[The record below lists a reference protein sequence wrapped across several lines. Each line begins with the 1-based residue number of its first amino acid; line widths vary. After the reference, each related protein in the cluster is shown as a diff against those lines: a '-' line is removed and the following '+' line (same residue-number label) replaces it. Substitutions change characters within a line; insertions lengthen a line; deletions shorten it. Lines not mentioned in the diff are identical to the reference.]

1 MVCGVKII
9 DNFLDKET
17 FNNIKK
23 ILEEDMFPWYVSKGV
38 THINNTNKDHYAFFH
53 KFYEN
58 NTINSNY
65 FTNLKPI
72 LDKLNVK
79 ALIRTKANLYPKTY
93 KIIEHNWHYDYSFP
107 HQAALLMLNT
117 NNGFTIMENKKK
129 IKTKENR
136 MLLFD
141 ASKLHK
147 STTCT
152 DENFKINIVFNYF

>member
-23 ILEEDMFPWYVSKGV
+23 ILEQDMFAWYVNKGV
-38 THINNTNKDHYAFFH
+38 TNINNTNKDHYVFFH

-65 FTNLKPI
+65 FTNLKPV
-72 LDKLNVK
+72 LDTLNVK
-79 ALIRTKANLYPKTY
+79 ALLRIKANLYPKTH
-93 KIIEHNWHYDYSFP
+93 KIIEHDWHQDYSFT
-107 HQAALLMLNT
+107 HQAALLMINT
-117 NNGFTIMENKKK
+117 NNGFTIMENKEK
-129 IKTKENR
+129 IETKENR

-141 ASKLHK
+141 AHKLHK

-152 DENFKINIVFNYF
+152 DKNFKINIVFNYF